1 VAHRLVPGRR
11 AVGGDDVV
19 DAPVH
24 ERARA
29 ADPADEQPAFKFP
42 QRRPG
47 DGPAHREARG
57 DLMLAG
63 DARTWSA
70 SREVVDE
77 RVDDLGV
84 LAFAHITTMTRQVV
98 QTTRHPSTDLQAK
111 VNIRASCR
119 SAVPDRTSRRVLV
132 TIEQSFP
139 YSDECWGTMRVS

>member
-1 VAHRLVPGRR
+1 MLVMMGKLLCASRLTLSTSQTWRPWSISM
-11 AVGGDDVV
+11 
-19 DAPVH
+19 P
-24 ERARA
+24 A
-29 ADPADEQPAFKFP
+29 ATSDPADEQPALKFP

-63 DARTWSA
+63 DARTRSA

-84 LAFAHITTMTRQVV
+84 LAFAHINTMTRQVV
-98 QTTRHPSTDLQAK
+98 QTTRHQSTDLQAK

-119 SAVPDRTSRRVLV
+119 
-132 TIEQSFP
+132 
-139 YSDECWGTMRVS
+139 